1 MDGRLPTMK
10 RLAAVPEQ
18 DQAAAVVLALG
29 GITDFFDGMLARMF
43 GTSGDGIHDRLL
55 DFTRAVTGSYYF
67 APSVEDLA
75 AVGG

>member
-1 MDGRLPTMK
+1 
-10 RLAAVPEQ
+10 
-18 DQAAAVVLALG
+18 
-29 GITDFFDGMLARMF
+29 MF